1 MERTI
6 LFRGK
11 RLDNGEWV
19 YGGYFKHDTTKPC
32 FSTDDP
38 HIKHFIICD
47 GFCDWNLEPPL
58 EWFEV
63 DPKTVGQHIWM
74 REFVV
79 NDPSLDALLF
89 EGDIVEFWVTRR
101 ITGESCKSQ
110 YDGDC
115 KIRATIVLQRGEWR
129 LDLNNKHNDNLFAAK
144 GNEKY
149 DRDLCS
155 SMSFYNF
162 RSQHNQ
168 NLDEYRARNKY
179 YKWGDIVR
187 IGNIYD
193 NPELLEE

>member
-1 MERTI
+1 MRDI

-19 YGGYFKHDTTKPC
+19 YGDLIHNDNGYYPMTLIGGLVMSRDKHTGELS
-32 FSTDDP
+32 F
-38 HIKHFIICD
+38 D
-47 GFCDWNLEPPL
+47 GHCLS
-58 EWFEV
+58 EV

-101 ITGESCKSQ
+101 IAGESCKSQ

-129 LDLNNKHNDNLFAAK
+129 LDLNNKHNHNLFAAK

-149 DRDLCS
+149 DRDMAS
-155 SMSFYNF
+155 SMSFHNF
-162 RSQHNQ
+162 RDQHNK
-168 NLDEYRARNKY
+168 NLDEYRSRNKN
-179 YKWGDIVR
+179 YKWSDIIR
-187 IGNIYD
+187 IGNIHD